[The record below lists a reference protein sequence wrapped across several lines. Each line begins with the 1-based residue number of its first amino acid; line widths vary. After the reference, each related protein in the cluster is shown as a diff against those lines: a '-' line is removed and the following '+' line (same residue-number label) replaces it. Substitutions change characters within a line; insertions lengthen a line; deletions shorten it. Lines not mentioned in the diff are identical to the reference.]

1 MTSRS
6 ALPTSRPSASPAGWA
21 ERYAWGPQWGP
32 QAPFWGYWR
41 SNPHGT
47 ATPTLMDTHLHLAP
61 HVTPLFIEDGAV
73 IEAEDGFQVTRDPAL
88 RAVLLVL
95 ATSPHSRAGLA
106 AALPPNFDPASV
118 HNAVATLIA
127 EGILLELPAPLSPA
141 AAALWRGTNTPPA
154 EAAVAVSTVWIR
166 YGTFFVRRTR
176 KPTAIARRWL
186 SWSSA

>member
-1 MTSRS
+1 
-6 ALPTSRPSASPAGWA
+6 
-21 ERYAWGPQWGP
+21 
-32 QAPFWGYWR
+32 
-41 SNPHGT
+41 
-47 ATPTLMDTHLHLAP
+47 MDTHLHLAP

-118 HNAVATLIA
+118 HDAVATLIA

-141 AAALWRGTNTPPA
+141 ASAWGLLVAGCSSMRGSCSRPRGRGT
-154 EAAVAVSTVWIR
+154 R
-166 YGTFFVRRTR
+166 
-176 KPTAIARRWL
+176 
-186 SWSSA
+186 SSPNR